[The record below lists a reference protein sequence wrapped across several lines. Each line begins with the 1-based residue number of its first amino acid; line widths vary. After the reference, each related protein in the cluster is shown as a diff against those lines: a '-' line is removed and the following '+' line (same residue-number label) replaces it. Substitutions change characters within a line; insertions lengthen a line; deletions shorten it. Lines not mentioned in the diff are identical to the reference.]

1 MRYAH
6 IFCGWSKRLKPNE
19 SRRAFI
25 RSAWLCFVA
34 STSRSHVPRALLDEA
49 IDRSASGSEI
59 PVAVIGGLCPAGSIS
74 RFQRTLDSLFP
85 GIDEL
90 SPEPLV

>member
-34 STSRSHVPRALLDEA
+34 STSRSHAPRALLDEA

-59 PVAVIGGLCPAGSIS
+59 PVAAAAIRQELEEERSRGLYRGGSAQCAAPALPDQS
-74 RFQRTLDSLFP
+74 
-85 GIDEL
+85 
-90 SPEPLV
+90 

>member
-25 RSAWLCFVA
+25 RSAWFVLCNEPLAVA
-34 STSRSHVPRALLDEA
+34 
-49 IDRSASGSEI
+49 
-59 PVAVIGGLCPAGSIS
+59 
-74 RFQRTLDSLFP
+74 RTP
-85 GIDEL
+85 GID
-90 SPEPLV
+90 